1 MNKRIVALIVATTT
15 VVGSASVITATH
27 AGVKVASAATGSIAV
42 DPAVRGQ
49 EVFESLFFLQGG
61 DRTRDLLRNA
71 DVSSLTNE
79 EIDTVLA
86 EVQSPESIAKVQK
99 IEDELKASD
108 DAYFARLGSTV
119 IAGDPG
125 QVQQYLTRAYEQ
137 MLQTPTMA
145 EGVASLKANQ
155 TQVPGEIGTD
165 CGVAVVVALGAVI
178 AVTAIAAVN
187 YALAANIA
195 LGYNVVAGATA
206 VVKSAAVGGASER
219 FSDGIV
225 AAVIEQ
231 FGH

>member
-1 MNKRIVALIVATTT
+1 MNKRIVALIVAATT
-15 VVGSASVITATH
+15 VVGSAGVITA
-27 AGVKVASAATGSIAV
+27 APWGVESASATSDSAIV

-49 EVFESLFFLQGG
+49 ELFESLFFLQGG
-61 DRTRDLLRNA
+61 DQTRVLLQNA

-79 EIDTVLA
+79 EIENVLT
-86 EVQSPESIAKVQK
+86 EVRSRESVAKVQR
-99 IEDELKASD
+99 IEDELISVDKE
-108 DAYFARLGSTV
+108 YFSRLGSTV
-119 IAGDPG
+119 LAGNPDD
-125 QVQQYLTRAYEQ
+125 VQEHLNTAYEK
-137 MLQTPTMA
+137 MLRTPTMA
-145 EGVASLKANQ
+145 KAVESLEAEQ
-155 TQVPGEIGTD
+155 THVPGELGTD

-206 VVKSAAVGGASER
+206 VTKSAAAAGTTER

-231 FGH
+231 FGR